1 MILLVACTRVDSQ
14 TPTPVPEEPTATA
27 TATPTPSPS
36 PLPPTA
42 TPTPGIPTPI
52 PTLTPI
58 PTPEVPWE
66 AIEELRP
73 SIVKV
78 TTEHGSG
85 TGVIVR
91 SPFIGHATIMTN
103 RLIVEGAEAISVITN
118 DGTEYDAKAIEEDE
132 ARNLAYIDI
141 CCSTSLE
148 ALTLDR
154 DAAAF
159 PDSWVFLTGVPA
171 DEQELLAS
179 PAKIVDVR
187 FEPDTDLEIIET
199 DVAVDPGLSGGLL
212 LNEDGTIAG
221 ILTHDYES
229 SVNGVSAEG
238 RGYAISSLTA
248 QRGIETAEFN
258 NHYELEP
265 IYGTEPASVSGKP
278 LDFDAVYGGVLQVA
292 FTRKTLTFSTWEE
305 TSGNSFQIAHPQH
318 NMLIQPRTWGAQG
331 DYESDAFFELHG
343 DLATAWRVSPDGLE
357 YIFDLRPGIEWSDGV
372 SLTCAD
378 VKWSFDTI
386 RTGEGLRTSPRR
398 EFFSAISGISCPD
411 PYTVIFE
418 LNWGSSFTP
427 EALALPY
434 NIIRPA
440 HVYGV
445 EIVDGRGLGLLRS
458 KLPVVTSGPFTLART
473 VKDDRYIFE
482 RNADY
487 WDEPLPYLE
496 GIDLRFMA
504 TEAIPTALRT
514 GRLHIGIPYGYTEDI
529 ADMLIRECPEDMCYV
544 WGSKVASSISP
555 AIFLNQ
561 QRAPWNKPA
570 INEAVALAID
580 NERYISEAR
589 NGWAALP
596 TGCGFYPTSFWALP
610 ADRCA
615 GIPGYGDVVGTTTPE
630 QDKERAREVLTE
642 AGYGP
647 GSLELSLSVY
657 EVDRADAA
665 AMADDLED
673 VGIDV
678 TINSL
683 NLGAIYGAW
692 SIGDFD
698 GGVHSFW
705 VNAVDPDVTMRKHFH
720 TYGIFNYNRYSNW
733 DFDILV
739 DQMSR
744 TLDPFERREL
754 AWDAMEIALNGQAK
768 IIVAHSV
775 YVPIVNANVR
785 GFMPAVNYL
794 GAYGPQNRY
803 DHVWLGE

>member
-1 MILLVACTRVDSQ
+1 MPIQGYGRIKGQRFYRAAAAALLTLSVLLLACTRVDTQ
-14 TPTPVPEEPTATA
+14 TPTPVHEEPTA

-36 PLPPTA
+36 PVPPTA
-42 TPTPGIPTPI
+42 TPTPGIPTPT
-52 PTLTPI
+52 PTLTPL
-58 PTPEVPWE
+58 PTPEPPWE

-118 DGTEYDAKAIEEDE
+118 DGTEYDAVVIEEDE

-179 PAKIVDVR
+179 LAKIVDVR
-187 FEPDTDLEIIET
+187 FEPDADLEIIET
-199 DVAVDPGLSGGLL
+199 DAAVDPGLSGGLL

-221 ILTHDYES
+221 ILTNDIES
-229 SVNGVSAEG
+229 SANGVSAEG

-278 LDFDAVYGGVLQVA
+278 LDLDAVHGGVLQVA
-292 FTRKTLTFSTWEE
+292 FTRKTTTFSTWEE

-343 DLATAWRVSPDGLE
+343 DLATAWRVSTDGLE

-386 RTGEGLRTSPRR
+386 RTGEGLRTNPRR
-398 EFFSAISGISCPD
+398 EFFSAISGISCAD

-418 LNWGSSFTP
+418 SNWGSSFTP

-445 EIVDGRGLGLLRS
+445 EIVDGRGLGPLRS
-458 KLPVVTSGPFTLART
+458 KLPEVTNGPFRLASK
-473 VKDDRYIFE
+473 VKDERYIFE

-487 WDEPLPYLE
+487 WDEPLPYLD

-504 TEAIPTALRT
+504 TETIPTALRT
-514 GRLHIGIPYGYTEDI
+514 GRLHIGIPYGYTEAM
-529 ADMLIRECPEDMCYV
+529 ADTLIRECPESMCHV
-544 WGSKVASSISP
+544 WGSKPSPSISP
-555 AIFLNQ
+555 ALFLNQ
-561 QRAPWNKPA
+561 QQGPW
-570 INEAVALAID
+570 
-580 NERYISEAR
+580 
-589 NGWAALP
+589 
-596 TGCGFYPTSFWALP
+596 TSRP
-610 ADRCA
+610 
-615 GIPGYGDVVGTTTPE
+615 
-630 QDKERAREVLTE
+630 
-642 AGYGP
+642 
-647 GSLELSLSVY
+647 
-657 EVDRADAA
+657 
-665 AMADDLED
+665 
-673 VGIDV
+673 
-678 TINSL
+678 
-683 NLGAIYGAW
+683 
-692 SIGDFD
+692 SIGLSPWQSTTNDISLRPGMAGRPYQRAAGFTRRHF
-698 GGVHSFW
+698 GHSRQTVAQGFPVMVTLW
-705 VNAVDPDVTMRKHFH
+705 ARQHRNKIRRGRGKFLPKPDMGRVRWNSPSPSMSLTGQMRRRWR
-720 TYGIFNYNRYSNW
+720 TTW
-733 DFDILV
+733 M
-739 DQMSR
+739 MS
-744 TLDPFERREL
+744 
-754 AWDAMEIALNGQAK
+754 
-768 IIVAHSV
+768 V
-775 YVPIVNANVR
+775 
-785 GFMPAVNYL
+785 
-794 GAYGPQNRY
+794 
-803 DHVWLGE
+803 